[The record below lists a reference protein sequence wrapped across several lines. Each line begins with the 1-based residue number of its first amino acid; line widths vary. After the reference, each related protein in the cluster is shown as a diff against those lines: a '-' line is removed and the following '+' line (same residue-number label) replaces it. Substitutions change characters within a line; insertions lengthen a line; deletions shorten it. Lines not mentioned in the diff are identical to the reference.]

1 MPAPQ
6 RAKPALSE
14 AKGCPRYEPL
24 MPNAV
29 ELEVIACSLE
39 DALAAEEGGASR
51 IELTVRLDQDGLTPP
66 LELTR
71 AVTSRLQIPVRAMLR
86 DRADFDVGPLDD
98 LARLQ
103 SQAAGLAG
111 VGVEGLVTGFVSGN
125 ALDFEALDAILSA
138 LPGVRFTIHR
148 AIERTRDPIATLRQ
162 LRRFPNVDRALVSG
176 GPGSIEDW
184 KARLAEYREAFG
196 AARKLVVG
204 GGLTVDML
212 PTLREDA
219 GLTVF
224 HLGRSVRTPED
235 AGGKVDAMK
244 VRRACE
250 LLGIS

>member
-1 MPAPQ
+1 MTSAP
-6 RAKPALSE
+6 
-14 AKGCPRYEPL
+14 
-24 MPNAV
+24 V

-71 AVTSRLQIPVRAMLR
+71 AVASRLQIPVRAMLR
-86 DRADFDVGPLDD
+86 DRADFDVGSLDE

-103 SQAAGLAG
+103 QHATDLAG
-111 VGVEGLVTGFVSGN
+111 VGVEGLVTGFLSDN
-125 ALDFEALDAILSA
+125 AIDFEALEAILSV

-148 AIERTRDPIATLRQ
+148 AIEHTRDPIATLRQ

-184 KARLAEYREAFG
+184 KVRLADYREAFG
-196 AARKLVVG
+196 AARKLIVG
-204 GGLTVDML
+204 GGLTLDML
-212 PTLREDA
+212 PILREDA

-224 HLGRSVRTPED
+224 HLGRSVRTPEES
-235 AGGKVDAMK
+235 AGKVDAAK

-250 LLGIS
+250 MLARS